1 MIICHVIFTRHK
13 PQTHNVF
20 VHNKQSR
27 QLHFWCIINI
37 PFDFNCTR
45 NDLGSLIILFVPYNS
60 GIIASMHL
68 WCSYLE
74 TAASFRFQVCYG
86 LFQMKQMVN
95 ITLSKYEYFSRFN
108 VKLCFKKINQ
118 MNYVCFIFLEFQD
131 IKRCKCY
138 GVISIR
144 QVH

>member
-1 MIICHVIFTRHK
+1 MKYPSTSYSIFQGIVFALDLDQKSITPNASIIICHVICTRHK
-13 PQTHNVF
+13 PQNHNVF

-37 PFDFNCTR
+37 PSEFNCTR
-45 NDLGSLIILFVPYNS
+45 NDLGSLIILFVTYNS

-108 VKLCFKKINQ
+108 VKLCF
-118 MNYVCFIFLEFQD
+118 E
-131 IKRCKCY
+131 R
-138 GVISIR
+138 
-144 QVH
+144 